1 MLGSAMR
8 YTVRIAETDL
18 VPHVL
23 RLLDEPEHR
32 ETGLGVGELD
42 RLLRD
47 ILHPTGQDL
56 AWLEGRYDDR
66 FSQKVRNLRCHRT
79 LERPG
84 LAEFVDG
91 EGGGR
96 FHITEAGKAY
106 LHACAVRGGPEVQL
120 ALDLR

>member
-1 MLGSAMR
+1 MR
-8 YTVRIAETDL
+8 HTVRIAETDL

-23 RLLDEPEHR
+23 RLLDAPEHR
-32 ETGLGVGELD
+32 TTGLGVGELD

-66 FSQKVRNLRCHRT
+66 FSQKVRNLHCHRT
-79 LERPG
+79 LEKPG
-84 LAEFVDG
+84 LAEFASG
-91 EGGGR
+91 ESGEDGGR
-96 FHITEAGKAY
+96 FHITEAGRAW
-106 LHACAVRGGPEVQL
+106 LHACAARGGPEVQL